1 MKITERTI
9 GEVTFLDLS
18 GKIVLGAGDAAL
30 RDEVG
35 RVIAA
40 GSRKVVLNLGGVS
53 YMDSAGLGELVRCH
67 SRMSQ
72 AGGSIKLLN
81 LTKRV
86 NELLVITK
94 LVTVFESFESEA
106 EAAVS
111 F

>member
-1 MKITERTI
+1 MKISERTI
-9 GEVTFLDLS
+9 GDITVLDLS
-18 GKIVLGAGDAAL
+18 GKIVLGEGDAAL
-30 RDEVG
+30 RGEVG

-40 GSRKVVLNLGGVS
+40 GSRKVVLNLGDVN

-67 SRMSQ
+67 TRMTQ

-81 LTKRV
+81 LTRRV